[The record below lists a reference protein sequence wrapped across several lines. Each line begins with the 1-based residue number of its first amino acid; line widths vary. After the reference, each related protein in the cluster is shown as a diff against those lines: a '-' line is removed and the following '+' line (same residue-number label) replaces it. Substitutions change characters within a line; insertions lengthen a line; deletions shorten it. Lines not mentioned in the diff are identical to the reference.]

1 MENMDLLSKIFEGFE
16 RCTTRLVDHMT
27 ATFKRESELTSCEI
41 FDMKKRMDNLEA
53 ENAKIIKENAELKKS
68 LETLKLKQENNE
80 TSVDEL
86 EQNKISDEV
95 VFTGDFQIGS
105 PNAQNLSSFIKK
117 NL

>member
-1 MENMDLLSKIFEGFE
+1 
-16 RCTTRLVDHMT
+16 
-27 ATFKRESELTSCEI
+27 
-41 FDMKKRMDNLEA
+41 MDNLEA
-53 ENAKIIKENAELKKS
+53 ENAKIIKENAELKS

-95 VFTGDFQIGS
+95 VITGDFQIGS

-117 NL
+117 TL